1 MRHFPAKPHLLH
13 TCFGVMPAY
22 AEHLSHTGQ
31 GDILS
36 QQLAIWLSTVCEY
49 DVIEPL
55 PS

>member
-1 MRHFPAKPHLLH
+1 
-13 TCFGVMPAY
+13 MPAY

-55 PS
+55 PSWSKDYLGPVAVATK